1 MLQAPPYSPQAANV
15 TYVQENKRLQGASF
29 PAHTCR
35 QLEPQSVLPEAHF
48 SCTTTKLVIHVA
60 AQKHR
65 DYNFRIHLTLNLPQ
79 HMHFQSMIISLH
91 VSDIFL

>member
-48 SCTTTKLVIHVA
+48 SCTTTKLVKA